1 MSAPTSTSPS
11 TYTATDVRLTAYRGP
26 ATPADDPIRN
36 ASPENLRAFQTVED
50 YTSTSNIRTEGEL
63 NLEWVTPFFLL
74 EWTFTPTHPENLFLS
89 DNSIGLSWKYSY

>member
-1 MSAPTSTSPS
+1 
-11 TYTATDVRLTAYRGP
+11 VR
-26 ATPADDPIRN
+26 
-36 ASPENLRAFQTVED
+36 FQTVED
-50 YTSTSNIRTEGEL
+50 FTATSNIRTEGEL